1 MVRMGDVHFFSRIHP
16 LDDDKSPFPQRYYER
31 TNIVGKRQ
39 IWIREKEMV
48 VSDQKV
54 RAIYEIQ
61 VQGELDQSWEAY
73 FNDLAITSTYNA
85 ESPITTLTAPVVD
98 QPALRGLLCKLWDL
112 NLTLIAIRRLG
123 TDKEKEDE
131 NGR

>member
-1 MVRMGDVHFFSRIHP
+1 MG
-16 LDDDKSPFPQRYYER
+16 
-31 TNIVGKRQ
+31 
-39 IWIREKEMV
+39 